1 MRPRVTPCH
10 LREPHRPVDAACACR
25 GSGAGAGRAGWLPP
39 LPYRPLSLSSAGQG
53 QRCPRPTRGTAP
65 RVSGSRQ
72 SALVCAVDAVA
83 ASASLRRVCW
93 ALDLLPLM
101 SLSHAANTAVA
112 AAATNA
118 AVTAP
123 LWPPPPRA
131 LVPLSAR
138 LEFAAQGFTAGQGA
152 SPNDLESAGTR
163 LNGRFSRCG
172 LFCHDSLMRCRV
184 LGHRSRKS
192 KKSAVFRLL
201 RPPCPSPRPAPGRI
215 QARSSPARGNH
226 RRRDRTQTWRVSKTS
241 ATLTSGMYTS
251 DGHAG
256 MIVLCGHGMGRATG
270 PHSAGRCSPAP

>member
-1 MRPRVTPCH
+1 MDLSEGLCLGTASLKRDTAFVRLRKPYSDSAELVEALVHAGVVSRIGPSTLRVPAVV
-10 LREPHRPVDAACACR
+10 LVLVLGGPGGCR
-25 GSGAGAGRAGWLPP
+25 LCRTG
-39 LPYRPLSLSSAGQG
+39 LSLSSAGQG

-72 SALVCAVDAVA
+72 SALVCAVDAGA

-101 SLSHAANTAVA
+101 SLSHAANT

-163 LNGRFSRCG
+163 RNGRFSRWG
-172 LFCHDSLMRCRV
+172 LFCHDSLMRCR
-184 LGHRSRKS
+184 LMGH
-192 KKSAVFRLL
+192 
-201 RPPCPSPRPAPGRI
+201 
-215 QARSSPARGNH
+215 
-226 RRRDRTQTWRVSKTS
+226 
-241 ATLTSGMYTS
+241 
-251 DGHAG
+251 
-256 MIVLCGHGMGRATG
+256 
-270 PHSAGRCSPAP
+270 